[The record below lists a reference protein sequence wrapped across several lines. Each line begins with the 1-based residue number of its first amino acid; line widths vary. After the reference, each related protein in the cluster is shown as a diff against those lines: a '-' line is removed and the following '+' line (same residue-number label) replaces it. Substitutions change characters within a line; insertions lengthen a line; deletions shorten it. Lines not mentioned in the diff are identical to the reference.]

1 MAQRKSKIYNLI
13 NNPFVYQIIQKLMS
27 GTSFRNNIV
36 KKNIKKTKLKI
47 LDIGCGPAE
56 ILEHIPKCEYYG
68 YDIDKRSITYAK
80 NKYKKKNFHFFCK
93 KFEKSDLKKLP
104 KFDVIIFFGIL
115 HHLNNLEVD
124 NLLSLCK
131 KKMRKKFKII
141 DRRSYFG

>member
-68 YDIDKRSITYAK
+68 YDIDKRSYMPKTNI
-80 NKYKKKNFHFFCK
+80 KKEFSF
-93 KFEKSDLKKLP
+93 LQ
-104 KFDVIIFFGIL
+104 
-115 HHLNNLEVD
+115 
-124 NLLSLCK
+124 
-131 KKMRKKFKII
+131 KI
-141 DRRSYFG
+141 

>member
-80 NKYKKKNFHFFCK
+80 NKYKKKIF
-93 KFEKSDLKKLP
+93 
-104 KFDVIIFFGIL
+104 IFFAK
-115 HHLNNLEVD
+115 NLK
-124 NLLSLCK
+124 NLISKNYRNLT
-131 KKMRKKFKII
+131 
-141 DRRSYFG
+141 